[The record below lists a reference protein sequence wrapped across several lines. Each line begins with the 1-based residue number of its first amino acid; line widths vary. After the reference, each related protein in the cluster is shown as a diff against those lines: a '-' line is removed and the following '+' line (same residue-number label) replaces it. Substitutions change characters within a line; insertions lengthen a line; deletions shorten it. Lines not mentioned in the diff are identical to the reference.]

1 VPVEYH
7 LLARGIALAL
17 VIGGAGLWSIDAT
30 LAR

>member
-7 LLARGIALAL
+7 LLARGIAL